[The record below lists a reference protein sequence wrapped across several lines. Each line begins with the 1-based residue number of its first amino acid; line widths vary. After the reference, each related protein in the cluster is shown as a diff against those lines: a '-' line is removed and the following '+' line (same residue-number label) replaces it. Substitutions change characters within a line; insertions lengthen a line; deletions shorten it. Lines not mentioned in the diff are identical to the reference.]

1 MEMTVG
7 EWGDGALCVAFQGR
21 LDTVGVDRVESRF
34 RAAVDGSARNVALD
48 LGAVTFLS
56 SMGVR
61 MIIASARALKSQGRM
76 LVLFGAQPLVL
87 STLQMVALDQIIP
100 IVADSVQAQA
110 RLAG

>member
-7 EWGDGALCVAFQGR
+7 ELGDGALCVALQGR
-21 LDTVGVDRVESRF
+21 LDTVGVDGVESRF
-34 RAAVDGSARNVALD
+34 RAAADASKHNVALD
-48 LGAVTFLS
+48 LEAVTFLS

-61 MIIASARALKSQGRM
+61 MIIAAARALKAQGRK

-100 IVADSVQAQA
+100 IVADRAQAQA

>member
-7 EWGDGALCVAFQGR
+7 ELGDGALCVALRGR
-21 LDTVGVDRVESRF
+21 LDTVGVDHVESRF
-34 RAAVDGSARNVALD
+34 LAEVTGSGRNAALD

-61 MIIASARALKSQGRM
+61 MIIATARALKAQDRK

-87 STLQMVALDQIIP
+87 STLRMVALDQIIP
-100 IVADSVQAQA
+100 IVADRGQAQA